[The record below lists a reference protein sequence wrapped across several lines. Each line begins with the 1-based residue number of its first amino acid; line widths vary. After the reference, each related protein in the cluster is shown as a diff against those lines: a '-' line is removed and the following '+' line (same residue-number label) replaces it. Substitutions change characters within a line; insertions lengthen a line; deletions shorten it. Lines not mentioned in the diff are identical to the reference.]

1 MKTRNLKASTE
12 EQADETNPSFFG
24 KSVGISDLNGVKFSD
39 VGRPK
44 ILESNVKKERRDLIE
59 AVEK

>member
-1 MKTRNLKASTE
+1 M
-12 EQADETNPSFFG
+12 P
-24 KSVGISDLNGVKFSD
+24 DLNGVKFSD